1 MLKRTNGKIDF
12 ILFGEGNYNTL
23 GVLHC
28 MAAKGVEVF
37 LLLVGTGKHSLRG
50 EVLGYSKYAR
60 YGHSVKDEREGLQWL
75 LAHQQDFP
83 QGTILYPTSDTAETL
98 LDAHYDVLSTRF
110 HFPNCGKQGEVTRLM
125 EKDVQTAFAAQ
136 HGIRT
141 LQSMY
146 TNNADFDLDKVSYPC
161 MVKPL
166 ISISGSKGD
175 MRVCSNREELD
186 DALASAKH
194 TKEFIIQQYI
204 QNEADLLFLGIR
216 LSNGEVWIPSLVKK
230 PGVSS
235 TGEYTHA
242 IVTTAVPEHL
252 PELEAVKQFVGTLN
266 YVGPFSIEFGLEK
279 GKNYFFEINLRNDGT
294 SHYPLASGVNIAYV
308 YYRACKGQ
316 LTADDMA
323 YTQGEYPMVDEVL
336 DIRRVLSREVSFG
349 EWIKFFRSAKAYR
362 YYVSFDKRLA
372 VYLVPMFISRLL
384 GKVWRTLLRK

>member
-1 MLKRTNGKIDF
+1 MKKNNGKIDF

-37 LLLVGTGKHSLRG
+37 LLLIGSGKRFLHG
-50 EVLGYSKYAR
+50 EVLGYSKYAH
-60 YGHSVKDEREGLQWL
+60 YGCSVSTEQEGVEWL
-75 LAHQQDFP
+75 LAHQSDFP
-83 QGTILYPTSDTAETL
+83 QGTIIYPTSDTAETL
-98 LDAHYDVLSTRF
+98 LDAHYDELSAHF
-110 HFPNCGKQGEVTRLM
+110 HFPNCGKQGEVTRWM
-125 EKDVQTAFAAQ
+125 EKDVQTALAAQ

-146 TNNADFDLDKVSYPC
+146 TNNADCDLNKVTYPC

-175 MRVCSNREELD
+175 MRVCANRQELD
-186 DALASAKH
+186 EALVSAKH

-216 LSNGEVWIPSLVKK
+216 LPNGEVWLPSLVKK

-252 PELEAVKQFVGTLN
+252 PELEEVKSYVGALN

-294 SHYPLASGVNIAYV
+294 SHYPLASGVNIPYV
-308 YYRACKGQ
+308 YYRACKKE
-316 LTADDMA
+316 LTPDDMC
-323 YTQGEYPMVDEVL
+323 YTRGEYPMVDEVL
-336 DIRRVLSREVSFG
+336 DIRRVLSREISFG
-349 EWIKFFRSAKAYR
+349 DWWRIFRVAKAHR

-372 VYLVPMFISRLL
+372 VCLVPMFFSRLI
-384 GKVWRTLLRK
+384 GKVWRTVLRK